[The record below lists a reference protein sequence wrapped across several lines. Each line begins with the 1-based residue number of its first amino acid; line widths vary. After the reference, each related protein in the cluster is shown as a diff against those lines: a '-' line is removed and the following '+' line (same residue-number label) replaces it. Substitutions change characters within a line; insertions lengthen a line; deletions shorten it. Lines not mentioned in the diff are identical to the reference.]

1 MAQDTTRPQRGRT
14 AMIIQ
19 PPMCVPVGDEPF
31 YDVRRPQVYTCGYAY
46 ATPLGSKN
54 VIVEFPLF
62 CSRLFVSLICV
73 EDTFVRKSKSKK
85 LFFAL
90 LFSLLFVSLRQKS
103 RRYCV
108 SAKKRNAFLLF
119 CSRLFVSLTCVEDTF
134 VRKSKSK
141 KLFFALFFSL
151 LFVSLQPK
159 G

>member
-62 CSRLFVSLICV
+62 CTRLFVSLTVSKILSFGRANRKNCFSLCFSLSYSYLCDKVAKILRLGKKKKRVSFVLLSSFRISDCV

-90 LFSLLFVSLRQKS
+90 LF
-103 RRYCV
+103 
-108 SAKKRNAFLLF
+108 
-119 CSRLFVSLTCVEDTF
+119 T
-134 VRKSKSK
+134 
-141 KLFFALFFSL
+141 L